1 MSLRPHVALKKSFA
15 VLAIAKS
22 FGAADSGGREAGTHI
37 AEFKTVLKAS
47 SANEFV
53 QETCIEAVACS
64 DGIDRLNGKRSSMKA
79 VFSAFGEYAFRTT
92 FNDNHG
98 DEI

>member
-1 MSLRPHVALKKSFA
+1 MSLRPHVALEKFFA

-22 FGAADSGGREAGTHI
+22 FGAAGSGGREAGTHI

-53 QETCIEAVACS
+53 QEACVKTVS
-64 DGIDRLNGKRSSMKA
+64 CPNSINGLNG
-79 VFSAFGEYAFRTT
+79 E
-92 FNDNHG
+92 
-98 DEI
+98 